1 MFCISGGCLRLY
13 IGDNSSEQFWVGP
26 ATVFCVNFPLLI
38 KIWLRLKQCHVE
50 VSSLGAVAVACSLQ
64 DGTGHAIILLIIMV
78 VGLIKIYGCF
88 KGAL

>member
-1 MFCISGGCLRLY
+1 M
-13 IGDNSSEQFWVGP
+13 
-26 ATVFCVNFPLLI
+26 FCVNFPLLI

-64 DGTGHAIILLIIMV
+64 DGTGHVIILLIIMV